1 MSCSLVKDKGRIVSR
16 LWTTKR
22 ARTRVYLYKNLEEQ
36 KEQSTSKRD
45 ENDVKIIKK

>member
-1 MSCSLVKDKGRIVSR
+1 VHIHACI
-16 LWTTKR
+16 
-22 ARTRVYLYKNLEEQ
+22 YIYNLEEQ

>member
-1 MSCSLVKDKGRIVSR
+1 MSSLACKDKGRIASR

-22 ARTRVYLYKNLEEQ
+22 ARTRVYLYNLEEQ

>member
-1 MSCSLVKDKGRIVSR
+1 
-16 LWTTKR
+16 
-22 ARTRVYLYKNLEEQ
+22 VYLYNLEEQ